1 MEIETNPLQREN
13 GLPKEKWQITLE
25 RLYGSVPNL
34 KRMTKEERNK
44 LAEEITEEEQETLL
58 RKFGL
63 L

>member
-1 MEIETNPLQREN
+1 MEAETHSGNKENCLQ
-13 GLPKEKWQITLE
+13 KEKWQITLE
-25 RLYGSVPNL
+25 RLYGSVPNI

-44 LAEEITEEEQETLL
+44 LAEDITEEEQEILL